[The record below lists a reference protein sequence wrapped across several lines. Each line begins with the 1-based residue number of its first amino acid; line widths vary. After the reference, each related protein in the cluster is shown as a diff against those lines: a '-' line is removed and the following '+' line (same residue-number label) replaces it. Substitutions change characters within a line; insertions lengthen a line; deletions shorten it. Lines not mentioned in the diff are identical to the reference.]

1 MSAART
7 RVVLASSSP
16 RRREMLEGS
25 GLDVIVRVPA
35 IDDALLPV
43 RAAHVARDC
52 MALAWF
58 KAAQVLRQ
66 EPLGGLVSSGAR
78 AVIAADTACVLG
90 SAALGKP
97 ADAHEARAMIE
108 STIGRDQRVW
118 SGACVLSADGSQRR
132 MLCAAATVRFGKVPQ
147 ALIDDHV
154 ASGRWR
160 GKAGAYDIADLV
172 AQGWPVSVLGEES
185 VVRGMP
191 LQEILH
197 AVEAMARGCST

>member
-1 MSAART
+1 
-7 RVVLASSSP
+7 
-16 RRREMLEGS
+16 
-25 GLDVIVRVPA
+25 
-35 IDDALLPV
+35 
-43 RAAHVARDC
+43 

-66 EPLGGLVSSGAR
+66 EPVGGLVASGAR

-97 ADAHEARAMIE
+97 ADEREARAMIE
-108 STIGRDQRVW
+108 GTVGRDQRVW

-132 MLCAAATVRFGKVPQ
+132 MLCAAATVRFGDVPR
-147 ALIDDHV
+147 ALIDEHV

-160 GKAGAYDIADLV
+160 GKAGAYDIADLI

-191 LQEILH
+191 LQEILR
-197 AVEAMARGCST
+197 AVAGMPGGGAT